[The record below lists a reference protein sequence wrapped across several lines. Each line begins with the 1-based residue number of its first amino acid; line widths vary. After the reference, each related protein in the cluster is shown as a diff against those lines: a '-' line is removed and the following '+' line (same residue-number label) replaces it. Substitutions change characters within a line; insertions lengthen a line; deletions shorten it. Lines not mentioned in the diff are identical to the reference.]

1 MTEHVVPKKV
11 YFAVWGTLMLM
22 TLVTTLVAFVD
33 LGRFNT
39 VVALAIATFK
49 ASLVVLFF
57 MGAKYAPRLTR
68 VVIICGIF
76 FLALLLAFS
85 MVDYLSRLWPA

>member
-1 MTEHVVPKKV
+1 MAEHVVPKKIYV
-11 YFAVWGTLMLM
+11 AVWATLMAM

-39 VVALAIATFK
+39 VVALAIAIFK

-57 MGAKYAPRLTR
+57 MGAKYTPRLTR

-85 MVDYLSRLWPA
+85 MVDYLTRLWPA

>member
-1 MTEHVVPKKV
+1 
-11 YFAVWGTLMLM
+11 M

-57 MGAKYAPRLTR
+57 MGAKYTPRLTR

-85 MVDYLSRLWPA
+85 IVDYLTRFWPA

>member
-1 MTEHVVPKKV
+1 MAEHVVPKKI
-11 YFAVWGTLMLM
+11 YFAVWGTLLLM

-57 MGAKYAPRLTR
+57 MGAKYTPRLPR
-68 VVIICGIF
+68 VVIICGLF
-76 FLALLLAFS
+76 FLGLLLAFS
-85 MVDYLSRLWPA
+85 MVDYLTRLWPA